1 MIMITLPIIVIILS
15 AIILSEPIKK
25 IKVLGIG
32 LGLSGALILSL
43 YGESSANV
51 TIILLSNFL
60 IFINAAYYSYYLILI
75 IN

>member
-1 MIMITLPIIVIILS
+1 MITLPIIVIILS